1 MIETEVQTIDFF
13 KFNKKAEADVKSA
26 DVFLPEDTAD
36 AYKAADGDTA
46 AFERLVRK
54 YEKYVCTTVYSV
66 VRNYDDSFDVAQE
79 VFLKL
84 YHSIGSFKG
93 ESSFSSWLYRIAK
106 NTALDF
112 LRKEKNNKGNV
123 SLYIE
128 NSDGEENELEIP
140 DTSVSSS
147 PEQTAIKNEAKDIIY
162 SALDEISEEHKEIII
177 LRDIDGYTYEEISEI
192 IGLEYGTVKSRLF
205 RAREALRKKLL
216 EKNYFNSGTF

>member
-1 MIETEVQTIDFF
+1 MKEREVQTIEFF
-13 KFNKKAEADVKSA
+13 KKNKTAEFPVD
-26 DVFLPEDTAD
+26 LPEDTVY

-84 YHSIGSFKG
+84 YHNIGSFKG

-112 LRKEKNNKGNV
+112 LRKEKKNKNTV
-123 SLYIE
+123 SL
-128 NSDGEENELEIP
+128 
-140 DTSVSSS
+140 
-147 PEQTAIKNEAKDIIY
+147 
-162 SALDEISEEHKEIII
+162 
-177 LRDIDGYTYEEISEI
+177 
-192 IGLEYGTVKSRLF
+192 
-205 RAREALRKKLL
+205 
-216 EKNYFNSGTF
+216 

>member
-1 MIETEVQTIDFF
+1 MQTIDFF
-13 KFNKKAEADVKSA
+13 KFNKKAEANVKSA
-26 DVFLPEDTAD
+26 DVTLPEDTAD
-36 AYKAADGDTA
+36 AYKAADGDTS

-66 VRNYDDSFDVAQE
+66 VKNYDDSFDVAQE

-112 LRKEKNNKGNV
+112 LRKEKNTRNNV
-123 SLYIE
+123 SLYTE
-128 NSDGEENELEIP
+128 NGDGEETEIEIP
-140 DTSVSSS
+140 DNSVSSS
-147 PEQTAIKNEAKDIIY
+147 PEQSAVRNEAKDIIY
-162 SALDEISEEHKEIII
+162 SALDEISDEHKEIIV
-177 LRDIDGYTYEEISEI
+177 LRDIEGYTYEEISEMLEI
-192 IGLEYGTVKSRLF
+192 EYGTVKSRLF
-205 RAREALRKKLL
+205 RARDSLRKKLL

>member
-1 MIETEVQTIDFF
+1 MQTIEFF
-13 KFNKKAEADVKSA
+13 KKNKTAEISA
-26 DVFLPEDTAD
+26 DLPEDTSN

-84 YHSIGSFKG
+84 YHNIGSFKG

-112 LRKEKNNKGNV
+112 LRKEKKNRNNV
-123 SLYIE
+123 SLYVE
-128 NSDGEENELEIP
+128 NSDGEEAEIDIP
-140 DTSVSSS
+140 DTSASSN
-147 PEQTAIKNEAKDIIY
+147 PEQTAVKNEAKDIIY
-162 SALDEISEEHKEIII
+162 NALDEISDEHKEIII
-177 LRDIDGYTYEEISEI
+177 LRDIDGYTYEEISEML
-192 IGLEYGTVKSRLF
+192 GLEYGTVKSRLF
-205 RAREALRKKLL
+205 RARESLRKKLL
-216 EKNYFNSGTF
+216 EKNYFDSGTF

>member
-1 MIETEVQTIDFF
+1 MQTIEFF
-13 KFNKKAEADVKSA
+13 KKNKTARFDAD
-26 DVFLPEDTAD
+26 LPEDTVD

-84 YHSIGSFKG
+84 YHNIGSFKG

-112 LRKEKNNKGNV
+112 LRKEKKNKNNV
-123 SLYIE
+123 SLYTE
-128 NSDGEENELEIP
+128 NGDGEETELSVP
-140 DTSVSSS
+140 DTSVSSN
-147 PEQTAIKNEAKDIIY
+147 PEQTAVKNEAKDIIY
-162 SALDEISEEHKEIII
+162 TALDEISEEHKEIII
-177 LRDIDGYTYEEISEI
+177 LRDIDGYTYEEIAEML
-192 IGLEYGTVKSRLF
+192 GLEYGTVKSRLF

-216 EKNYFNSGTF
+216 EKNYFDSGTF

>member
-1 MIETEVQTIDFF
+1 MQTIDFF

-26 DVFLPEDTAD
+26 ASSLPEDTAD

-66 VRNYDDSFDVAQE
+66 VKNYDDSFDVAQE

-84 YHSIGSFKG
+84 YHSIASFKG

-112 LRKEKNNKGNV
+112 LRKEKKSRNNV
-123 SLYIE
+123 SLYTE
-128 NSDGEENELEIP
+128 NDDGEETQMEIP
-140 DTSVSSS
+140 DNSVSSS
-147 PEQTAIKNEAKDIIY
+147 PEQTAVRNEAKDIIY
-162 SALDEISEEHKEIII
+162 SALDEISEQHKELIV
-177 LRDIDGYTYEEISEI
+177 LRDIDGFSYEEIAEML
-192 IGLEYGTVKSRLF
+192 GLEYGTVKSRLF
-205 RAREALRKKLL
+205 RARDALRKKLL
-216 EKNYFNSGTF
+216 EKNYFESGTF

>member
-1 MIETEVQTIDFF
+1 MKEREVQTIEFF
-13 KFNKKAEADVKSA
+13 KKNKTAEFPVD
-26 DVFLPEDTAD
+26 LPEDTAD

-84 YHSIGSFKG
+84 YHNIGSFKG

-112 LRKEKNNKGNV
+112 LRKDKKNKNNV
-123 SLYIE
+123 SLYTE
-128 NSDGEENELEIP
+128 NSDGEETVMDIP

-147 PEQTAIKNEAKDIIY
+147 PEQTAVKNEAKEILY
-162 SALDEISEEHKEIII
+162 SALDEISDEHKEIII
-177 LRDIDGYTYEEISEI
+177 LRDVDGYTYEEIAEML
-192 IGLEYGTVKSRLF
+192 GLEYGTVKSRLF